1 MNTMQGKMC
10 MVTGANS
17 GIGKAITLGLAQ
29 MGAAVV
35 MVCRSRERG
44 EAARQDIIARTG
56 SGSVDLLLA
65 DLSSQ
70 QSIRQLAQDFRA
82 NHAQLHVLI
91 NSAGVNLMRRSVTV
105 DGIERTFAINHLA
118 YFLLTNLL
126 LDVLKSSA
134 PARIV
139 NITSSGQSPIQFDDL
154 QGERQYRGFQAYT
167 QSKTA
172 NVMFTYELARRLEG
186 TGVTVNAV
194 HPGVVRTN
202 LARDMN
208 ILFRLMLV
216 VMWPF
221 MAPPE
226 KGAET
231 ALYVAASPEVEG
243 VSGKYFARKKEARSS
258 EASYDE
264 AAAQRLWRVSA
275 ELAKMNNV

>member
-1 MNTMQGKMC
+1 

-17 GIGKAITLGLAQ
+17 GIGKAIALGLAQ

-82 NHAQLHVLI
+82 KYAQLHVLI

-186 TGVTVNAV
+186 AGVSVNAV

-231 ALYVAASPEVEG
+231 ALYVATSPEVEG

-264 AAAQRLWRVSA
+264 AAAQRLWRASA
-275 ELAKMNNV
+275 ELTKMNNV